1 MIFSRRLGPYNVLRP
16 LGDTARSHAWLARH
30 EHTGHEFALK
40 LAPLA
45 DAAACARLRNE
56 AAIGKLLDHPNI
68 LKVVEAGADD
78 GVEWLALE
86 LASPRPATWPLAGFR
101 QLLEALVH
109 LQERGVV
116 HCDVKPANLLQGAD
130 GRLVLADFGI
140 ARLLGQGAGAAHG
153 SPGYMAPEQMRGA
166 PLGGGV
172 DLYAAGVVLYQL
184 LTGQRP
190 FAGTPFEVMQ
200 QTLRET
206 APAPSLVAG
215 SDPRFDHVVAR
226 ALAMK
231 NADRY
236 GSALALLRDFD
247 AAFIP

>member
-1 MIFSRRLGPYNVLRP
+1 MIFLQRLGPYSVLRP
-16 LGDTARSHAWLARH
+16 LGGTARSHAWLARH
-30 EHTGHEFALK
+30 HATGRECALK
-40 LAPLA
+40 LAPVA
-45 DAAACARLRNE
+45 DAPACARLRNE
-56 AAIGKLLDHPNI
+56 AHIGKLLDHPNV
-68 LKVVEAGADD
+68 LKVVAAGAD
-78 GVEWLALE
+78 GGFEWLALE
-86 LASPRPATWPLAGFR
+86 LASPPPARWPLAGFR

-140 ARLLGQGAGAAHG
+140 ARLAGQGAGAAHG
-153 SPGYMAPEQMRGA
+153 SPGFMAPEQMRGE
-166 PLGGGV
+166 PLDAGV

-200 QTLRET
+200 QTLRDA

-215 SDPRFDHVVAR
+215 SDPRFDHVAAR

-247 AAFIP
+247 AASIP